1 MPRPSQDR
9 AWIMSDKISDYSSTI
24 ESPPETGAYMAGA
37 AAQRFESAVKS
48 TSYKVVDRRRKTDR
62 RQHSRRIIDRELSK
76 AAKPQ
81 KDNWDKIGAIAPII
95 SGSLIFVMGGWFTY
109 FYNQQQLRLQ
119 EVQTIE
125 KFIPHLM
132 GNEQSKKA
140 AILAISAMT
149 NPELAGKFA
158 SIFASSGTVSAM
170 QKIATTANT
179 EQDKSTATKALSDAL
194 DTLAVRESKLSDI
207 ESSYRRDI
215 SSQSSVT
222 DDNSADMA
230 YKMSKLAQLYTLKG
244 QYALAEPLFKRSLD
258 LRKAMYGNQNP
269 IVAETLKGMAEM
281 YQSWGQPQQAEDC
294 LKQARQLEAQEQ
306 ASASAPVMR
315 STTTTKPA
323 QASSAEALRSD
334 AAPGAAQ
341 HPVEVKNRPNQ
352 PSETVHAS
360 GSSEPSGENA
370 ETKETPEN

>member
-1 MPRPSQDR
+1 
-9 AWIMSDKISDYSSTI
+9 
-24 ESPPETGAYMAGA
+24 
-37 AAQRFESAVKS
+37 
-48 TSYKVVDRRRKTDR
+48 
-62 RQHSRRIIDRELSK
+62 
-76 AAKPQ
+76 
-81 KDNWDKIGAIAPII
+81 
-95 SGSLIFVMGGWFTY
+95 
-109 FYNQQQLRLQ
+109 
-119 EVQTIE
+119 
-125 KFIPHLM
+125 
-132 GNEQSKKA
+132 
-140 AILAISAMT
+140 
-149 NPELAGKFA
+149 
-158 SIFASSGTVSAM
+158 M

-179 EQDKSTATKALSDAL
+179 EQDKSVATKALSDAL

-215 SSQSSVT
+215 ASQNSAT

-315 STTTTKPA
+315 STSPAPIKPA
-323 QASSAEALRSD
+323 VTAPPAKPGAAPVATAKPASASSAEALRSD

-341 HPVEVKNRPNQ
+341 HPVEVKNRPTQ
-352 PSETVHAS
+352 PSETLHPFA
-360 GSSEPSGENA
+360 SSEPSGENA
-370 ETKETPEN
+370 ETKEMPEN